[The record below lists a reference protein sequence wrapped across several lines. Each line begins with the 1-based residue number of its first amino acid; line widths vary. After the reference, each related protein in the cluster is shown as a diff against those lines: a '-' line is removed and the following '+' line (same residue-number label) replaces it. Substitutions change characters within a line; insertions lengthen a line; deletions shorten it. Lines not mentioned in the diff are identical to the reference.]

1 MKLYE
6 INQDIERILNGE
18 DERCLNENG
27 EPDIEKIKELLT
39 HLNEEIDLKAENIA
53 VFVKNLSNDEEGINF
68 EIANLQ
74 KRKNAIRKKRE
85 RAQEYLKELMLNYGK
100 KGIESPRVAV
110 KVTSRNQ
117 LEYDEEEIP
126 QGWYREK
133 VVRELDKQLIKEA
146 VRQGEIVQGV
156 IEVKKHYIS
165 IK

>member
-6 INQDIERILNGE
+6 INQEIERILNGE
-18 DERCLNENG
+18 DERCFDENG
-27 EPDIEKIKELLT
+27 EPSAEKAKELLT
-39 HLNEEIDLKAENIA
+39 HLNEELDLKAENIA
-53 VFVKNLSNDEEGINF
+53 VFVKNSINDEEGINS

-74 KRKNAIRKKRE
+74 KRKSIIQKKRE
-85 RAQEYLKELMLNYGK
+85 RAQDFLKELLLNYGK
-100 KGIESPRVAV
+100 TTIESPRVEV
-110 KVTSRNQ
+110 KVTSRKQ
-117 LEYDEEEIP
+117 LEYDIDEIP

-156 IEVKKHYIS
+156 TEVIKQYIS

>member
-18 DERCLNENG
+18 DERCIDENG
-27 EPDIEKIKELLT
+27 VLDIEKAKELLT
-39 HLNEEIDLKAENIA
+39 YLNEEIELKAENIA
-53 VFVKNLSNDEEGINF
+53 VFVKNFSNDEMGIDS

-85 RAQEYLKELMLNYGK
+85 RAQEFLKELMLNYGK
-100 KGIESPRVAV
+100 SNFESPRVAV
-110 KVTSRNQ
+110 KVTSRRQ
-117 LEYDEEEIP
+117 LDYDETKIP

-133 VVRELDKQLIKEA
+133 VVRELDKQSIKEA

-156 IEVKKHYIS
+156 EEIVRHYIS

>member
-18 DERCLNENG
+18 DERCFDENG
-27 EPDIEKIKELLT
+27 EPDAEKAKELLT
-39 HLNEEIDLKAENIA
+39 YLNEEIDLKAENIA
-53 VFVKNLSNDEEGINF
+53 VFIKNLINDEEGINS

-74 KRKNAIRKKRE
+74 KRKNAIKKKRE
-85 RAQEYLKELMLNYGK
+85 RAQEFLKELLLNFGK
-100 KGIESPRVAV
+100 KKIESSRVAV
-110 KVTSRNQ
+110 KLSSRNQ
-117 LEYDEEEIP
+117 LEYDESKIT

-133 VVRELDKQLIKEA
+133 VIRELDKQSIKEA

-156 IEVKKHYIS
+156 TEVIKQYIS

>member
-6 INQDIERILNGE
+6 INQNIERILNGE

-39 HLNEEIDLKAENIA
+39 HLNEELDLKAENIA
-53 VFVKNLSNDEEGINF
+53 VFIKNLSNDEEGINS

-74 KRKNAIRKKRE
+74 KRKNTIQKKRE
-85 RAQEYLKELMLNYGK
+85 RAQEFLKEMLLNFGK
-100 KGIESPRVAV
+100 SKIESSRVAV
-110 KVTSRNQ
+110 KLTSRNQ
-117 LEYDEEEIP
+117 LVYDETEIP

-133 VVRELDKQLIKEA
+133 VAREIDKQLIKEA
-146 VRQGEIVQGV
+146 VRQGEVIPGV
-156 IEVKKHYIS
+156 TEAKRHYIS

>member
-18 DERCLNENG
+18 DERCFDENG
-27 EPDIEKIKELLT
+27 EPNIERAKELLIQ
-39 HLNEEIDLKAENIA
+39 LKEELEIKAENTA
-53 VFVKNLSNDEEGINF
+53 VFIKNSNNDENGIDS

-74 KRKNAIRKKRE
+74 KRKRAIRKKRE
-85 RAQEYLKELMLNYGK
+85 HAEVLLKEMILNLGK
-100 KGIESPRVAV
+100 KKIESSRVEV
-110 KVTSRNQ
+110 KMTNRNQ
-117 LEYDEEEIP
+117 LEYDESEIP

-146 VRQGEIVQGV
+146 VRQGEIIPGV
-156 IEVKKHYIS
+156 AEVKRHYIK

>member
-18 DERCLNENG
+18 DERCFDDNG
-27 EPDIEKIKELLT
+27 EPDAEKTKELLT
-39 HLNEEIDLKAENIA
+39 HLNEELELKAENIA
-53 VFVKNLSNDEEGINF
+53 VFVKNSINDEEGIDS

-74 KRKNAIRKKRE
+74 KRKSVIQKKRQ
-85 RAQEYLKELMLNYGK
+85 RAQEFLKELMLNYGK
-100 KGIESPRVAV
+100 TNIESSRVTV

-117 LEYDEEEIP
+117 LDYDETEIP

-133 VVRELDKQLIKEA
+133 LERELDKQLIKEA
-146 VRQGEIVQGV
+146 VRQGEVIPGV
-156 IEVKKHYIS
+156 AEVKRHYIT

>member
-6 INQDIERILNGE
+6 INQEIERILNGE
-18 DERCLNENG
+18 DERCIDENG
-27 EPDIEKIKELLT
+27 EPDIEKAKELLT
-39 HLNEEIDLKAENIA
+39 HLDEELDLKAENIA
-53 VFVKNLSNDEEGINF
+53 VFVKNLSNDEMGIDS

-100 KGIESPRVAV
+100 RCVESPRVTV

-117 LEYDEEEIP
+117 LEYSEDEIP

-133 VVRELDKQLIKEA
+133 VVRELDKQLIKDA
-146 VRQGEIVQGV
+146 VRQGEIIQGV
-156 IEVKKHYIS
+156 VETKKHYIT